1 MPACGPARQRALA
14 PTRQSRHACTKTE
27 CQSWR
32 RCELRVLGAAH
43 PTILERSRLEPN
55 AKYRTLPPST
65 YTLSGRRPT
74 PATGTTQSTSILSER
89 RGRFVAGDAGRVGH
103 RTAPRDRCLPGQR
116 ANMQVEQNGNSRSW
130 PIADRVKTETD
141 SSEARKQ
148 QIKLPV
154 FDTHEHTP

>member
-1 MPACGPARQRALA
+1 M
-14 PTRQSRHACTKTE
+14 
-27 CQSWR
+27 W
-32 RCELRVLGAAH
+32 VGAAH

-116 ANMQVEQNGNSRSW
+116 ANMQVATSNNNAAIVVKEMGIVKQELLNMRSQM
-130 PIADRVKTETD
+130 
-141 SSEARKQ
+141 SQ
-148 QIKLPV
+148 QAHLRGSM
-154 FDTHEHTP
+154 